1 MVQTLQART
10 IDLHTLADSFGLS
23 LVEDESFF
31 WEWRVDLPEITNS
44 ERQLLDRVRAGYLN
58 LLESPPFLER
68 AVQMAVLAPMLFLAG
83 FYLPPFHIRAE
94 KSVEILAEDEG
105 LVIKGQIDALVLKE
119 QFWALVI
126 ESKEFSFSP
135 EVGLAQLLVYMLANP
150 NPDRPCFGLIATGG
164 AFLFVKL
171 VHGDNTN
178 STERKRPQYALSDQF
193 ATRNRVNGIYDAYQ
207 VLKRIGQL

>member
-1 MVQTLQART
+1 MVQALQART
-10 IDLHTLADSFGLS
+10 IDLQTLADNFGLS
-23 LVEDESFF
+23 LLEDESFF
-31 WEWRVDLPEITNS
+31 WEWKIDLPEITDS
-44 ERQLLDRVRAGYLN
+44 EQQFLERVRAGYLN
-58 LLESPPFLER
+58 LLERPPFLER
-68 AVQMAVLAPMLFLAG
+68 AVQMAVLGPMLFLAG

-94 KSVEILAEDEG
+94 KPVEISAEDDG
-105 LVIKGQIDALVLKE
+105 VVIKGQIDALVLKE

-135 EVGLAQLLVYMLANP
+135 EAGLAQILAYMLANS

-171 VHGDNTN
+171 VHGNGAT
-178 STERKRPQYALSDQF
+178 SPEGKRPQYALSDQF
-193 ATRNRVNGIYDAYQ
+193 ATRNRVNGIYDAYK

>member
-1 MVQTLQART
+1 MVQALQARA
-10 IDLHTLADSFGLS
+10 IDLQTLADNFGLS

-31 WEWRVDLPEITNS
+31 WEWKIDLPEITDS
-44 ERQLLDRVRAGYLN
+44 EQQFLERVRAGYLN

-68 AVQMAVLAPMLFLAG
+68 AVQMAVLGPMLFLAG
-83 FYLPPFHIRAE
+83 FYLPPFHIRSE
-94 KSVEILAEDEG
+94 KSVEISAEDDG
-105 LVIKGQIDALVLKE
+105 LVVKGKIDVLVLKE

-135 EVGLAQLLVYMLANP
+135 EAGLVQLLVYMLENP
-150 NPDRPCFGLIATGG
+150 NPERPCFGLIATGG

-171 VHGDNTN
+171 VQGDGA
-178 STERKRPQYALSDQF
+178 STKEGKPPQYALSDQF
-193 ATRNRVNGIYDAYQ
+193 ATRNRVNGIYDAYR